1 MSSPTNGRRAATY
14 TVLGSALLALSLC
27 VYPASW
33 LFSHYFVQSKVPCF
47 SDVCDDNKGSNQQKT
62 RNMLVAFYTF
72 LLFTAAVALAAKL
85 FAPVRRVLSV
95 RVGGSSSTVTLGEIV
110 WFFLAG
116 FVALFVCS
124 AANWKLIYPK
134 EFNGQDEFTQS
145 LMDFLMVLTGDS
157 LGVLFGFVMLPAS
170 KYSAINDFL
179 GLPYTATVRVHI
191 WLAYLA
197 FWTLLSHISFA
208 LINLSFDKDALS
220 TIFALKGKKTPGWG
234 HETYL
239 YIVGDVAFFAFL
251 FVLLTSFKF
260 VRRRFYNAFYFS
272 HFMVIVVLL
281 FAYFHAAIMIHYSI
295 PGIALWTIDG
305 ILRLASRVKG
315 NAIVSLTQ
323 EPAGFRTM
331 TIASTR
337 GAVCRPGHFVRICV
351 PAVSIAE
358 YHPLSVVRATP
369 DSITLMF
376 APDKESQ
383 WTARMTKH
391 IETRLAAGGKPPIAQ
406 VQGPFGSVSR
416 LASDPSMHSLV
427 AYVAGTGAAPAF
439 AILRAAVEQ
448 RLNAADNAEAA
459 EFLTVGQRKDAAK
472 TVGGT
477 TVRAELRRAGPR
489 LYLFWVAS
497 GAGLELASEV
507 VDLARA
513 VGASDAML
521 TVHVFDTSEPGS
533 VRAAAVAGELAEL
546 PGVEVHSSR
555 ARPHLL
561 ALLGRYVSGPVSSAV
576 DAGGRPAPVGIF
588 VCGPDRFIEDSLVSV
603 TRFQQENRGVPVE
616 LEVES
621 YGL

>member
-1 MSSPTNGRRAATY
+1 FTNTITYSNMPTSFTI
-14 TVLGSALLALSLC
+14 LGSALLALSIC
-27 VYPASW
+27 VYPSSW
-33 LFSHYFVQSKVPCF
+33 LFSHFIVQTKVPCF
-47 SDVCDDNKGSNQQKT
+47 SDVCNDAKGNNQLKT

-72 LLFTAAVALAAKL
+72 LLFTAAVALTAKL
-85 FAPVRRVLSV
+85 LAPVRRVLSL
-95 RVGGSSSTVTLGEIV
+95 RVVGTHSTVTLGEIA
-110 WFFLAG
+110 WFTLAG
-116 FVALFVCS
+116 FVAIFVCS
-124 AANWKLIYPK
+124 AANWNLIYPK
-134 EFNGQDEFTQS
+134 EFNGKSEFTQS
-145 LMDFLMVLTGDS
+145 LMDFLMVLIGDS
-157 LGVLFGFVMLPAS
+157 LGVLFGFVMLPVS

-179 GLPYTATVRVHI
+179 GLPYTATVRVHT

-220 TIFALKGKKTPGWG
+220 TIFALKGKKTP
-234 HETYL
+234 
-239 YIVGDVAFFAFL
+239 VAFFAFV
-251 FVLLTSFKF
+251 FVLLTSLKF

-272 HFMVIVVLL
+272 HFMIIVVLL

-305 ILRLASRVKG
+305 VLRLASRFKG
-315 NAIVSLTQ
+315 NVVVGIVE
-323 EPAGFRTM
+323 EPARFRTM
-331 TIASTR
+331 TIATAR

-358 YHPLSVVRATP
+358 YHPLSVVRSTP

-477 TVRAELRRAGPR
+477 MVRAELHRAGPR
-489 LYLFWVAS
+489 LYLFWSAA

-513 VGASDAML
+513 VGTSDAML

-533 VRAAAVAGELAEL
+533 DRGVSVASEVAEL
-546 PGVEVHSSR
+546 PGVEVHASR

-561 ALLGRYVSGPVSSAV
+561 ALLNRHVREPAV
-576 DAGGRPAPVGIF
+576 AASTDGERSAPVGIF
-588 VCGPDRFIEDSLVSV
+588 VCGPERFIEDALASIS
-603 TRFQQENRGVPVE
+603 RFQEKNRGIPVE
-616 LEVES
+616 VE
-621 YGL
+621 